1 MPPTLDPAL
10 VTAVLEKATSA
21 VILGWVV
28 VAFCRGWIV
37 PGSVYKAAQES
48 IKDWTARHDRI
59 ASIAEATLRKAG
71 GV

>member
-1 MPPTLDPAL
+1 MPPLDPVAVSQL
-10 VTAVLEKATSA
+10 LERATTAV
-21 VILGWVV
+21 VLGWVV
-28 VAFCRGWIV
+28 IAFWRGWIV
-37 PGSVYKAAQES
+37 PGSVYADAKES

>member
-1 MPPTLDPAL
+1 MPTLDPVAISQL
-10 VTAVLEKATSA
+10 LECATTA

-28 VAFCRGWIV
+28 IGFVRGWIV

-59 ASIAEATLRKAG
+59 AAIAEATLRKAG